1 MPGIK
6 FQNLKKVYPNGFCAI
21 EGLNLEIDNGAFAVM
36 VGPSGCGKTTLLRML
51 AGLEDVTEGQVFIG
65 GNDVTKKE
73 PGDRGLAMVFQN
85 YAIYPHMTVQENI
98 EFGLKNIKLP
108 KQEIAERT
116 ESVLKQTGISEY
128 AKRKPGLLS
137 GGQRQR
143 VALARA
149 ISKAPDVFLMD
160 EPLSNLD
167 ANLRNQMR
175 SEIIQLHRRL
185 GSTFVYVT
193 HDQVEAMT
201 MGSDIVVM
209 DKGKIMQKA
218 SPKEIYSNPKN
229 IFVAKFI
236 GDPGM
241 NLLKT
246 ESGYLGIRPRDIVMD
261 QSGERGVTLS
271 AQVIT
276 REMLGYD
283 TLYNLNTAFGEIRA
297 RSMVEYDFETRM
309 NLFFAE
315 EHLYYFDNDGQRTHD
330 EAVIAR
336 IRREIEEG
344 K

>member
-1 MPGIK
+1 MPEIILQHVTKRFDK
-6 FQNLKKVYPNGFCAI
+6 FVAVQDLDLQIQDRGFI
-21 EGLNLEIDNGAFAVM
+21 TLL
-36 VGPSGCGKTTLLRML
+36 GPSGCGKTTLLRMV
-51 AGLEDVTEGQVFIG
+51 AGFNSIEGGTIAFNGKVINDIAPNKRNIG
-65 GNDVTKKE
+65 
-73 PGDRGLAMVFQN
+73 MVFQN
-85 YAIYPHMTVQENI
+85 YAVFPHMTVRENVA
-98 EFGLKNIKLP
+98 FGLENRHLP
-108 KQEIAERT
+108 KKEIKQRVDEILETVKITQYADRLPER
-116 ESVLKQTGISEY
+116 
-128 AKRKPGLLS
+128 LS
-137 GGQRQR
+137 GGQQQR

-149 ISKAPDVFLMD
+149 IVIKPDVLLMD

-246 ESGYLGIRPRDIVMD
+246 ASGYLGIRPRDIVMD

-271 AQVIT
+271 AKVIT

-283 TLYNLNTAFGEIRA
+283 TLYNLNTTFGEIRA
-297 RSMVEYDFETRM
+297 SSTVEYDFETRM